1 MFIYIYIPIC
11 FLPDVPLLLPAGLCT
26 LQQLAS
32 FYPVSTLAGP
42 PMELLPASAVAL
54 CFAYF
59 HHSPVAGSREVYIY
73 IYIYVCVVE
82 NAIPG
87 TLQMQHDETGSMGA
101 MSQTH
106 THTHSTCLEHEHD
119 SPARVAEARQRQL
132 ELQPR
137 FARAHVKGA
146 TCLRG
151 DIPNN
156 ACKEHWRA
164 SSKVT
169 ALLQCAGPLHQS
181 AQMYV
186 FHPQLTV
193 SRNRANAQSVALLLP
208 PLLQQHCFQSWNP
221 SEAMESWL

>member
-73 IYIYVCVVE
+73 IYVCVVE

-106 THTHSTCLEHEHD
+106 THTLDMLGTR
-119 SPARVAEARQRQL
+119 ARQSGKSSWSSAEAIGTAASFCQGPRERSNML
-132 ELQPR
+132 EGWHSKQCLQGTLEG
-137 FARAHVKGA
+137 K
-146 TCLRG
+146 
-151 DIPNN
+151 
-156 ACKEHWRA
+156 
-164 SSKVT
+164 
-169 ALLQCAGPLHQS
+169 
-181 AQMYV
+181 
-186 FHPQLTV
+186 
-193 SRNRANAQSVALLLP
+193 
-208 PLLQQHCFQSWNP
+208 
-221 SEAMESWL
+221 